1 MKINNFNKT
10 GYDKVK
16 ELNSYLK
23 ENHGVKVSGFHP
35 KAKLEKVREQAQ
47 QHVITLRNTNKKFN
61 LDPEYAKY
69 LGVRDVI
76 DVILESGLY
85 ADSPAL
91 EGMKSEI
98 YANVQ
103 NLMDSGYT
111 MDEASKQCMNNFRQD
126 SRYAYDDEFVL
137 PIVLKAAKDYM
148 ESCGSKHESVEEEL
162 TEEPNTDLNEYLLR
176 ELAKECGVDI
186 EDNTSLEAIEEKI
199 GLFAEVSGKSR
210 DAVVGFLNGLEE
222 DAVVGGIQMFGKKVA
237 EQNKFTGARKDAI
250 AAGKDEFEVD
260 GKTYKITGDT
270 SDEEAQAKKES
281 MFDDI
286 IDDMLAEEVN
296 VEEAEVIMAAR
307 ALADD
312 VQDMI
317 ARLGKMVNEDL
328 PAIQD
333 QMRAELGAEVAASF
347 QDSMVSAVDGHLA
360 QTKATKQMMDDAI
373 GTLSGDAPMDSGMMA
388 DEPMDAPMDVDA
400 PVDAEAPVDDAMD
413 VNDPAAAGPEEE
425 PLGRAPVDAPEPKD
439 PEGV

>member
-1 MKINNFNKT
+1 MKINNFNKS
-10 GYDKVK
+10 GLDKVK

-23 ENHGVKVSGFHP
+23 ENHGVKVSGFLT
-35 KAKLEKVREQAQ
+35 KSRLEQVREQAQ
-47 QHVITLRNTNKKFN
+47 AHVITLRNSNKKFN

-69 LGVRDVI
+69 LGVKDVI
-76 DVILESGLY
+76 DVMLEEGLY
-85 ADSPAL
+85 ADSPAVA
-91 EGMKSEI
+91 GMKEEL
-98 YANVQ
+98 YATVQ

-111 MDEASKQCMNNFRQD
+111 MDEASKECMNKFRQD

-148 ESCGSKHESVEEEL
+148 ESCGSTHESIEEAPKSEI
-162 TEEPNTDLNEYLLR
+162 NEYLLR
-176 ELAKECGVDI
+176 ELAKECGVAL
-186 EDNTSLEAIEEKI
+186 EDQTSMEAIEEK
-199 GLFAEVSGKSR
+199 LNMFAEISGKSR
-210 DAVVGFLNGLEE
+210 DAVVGFLNNLEE
-222 DAVVGGIQMFGKKVA
+222 DAVVPGIQMFGKKVA

-250 AAGKDEFEVD
+250 AQGKDSFEVD
-260 GKTYKITGDT
+260 GKMFKITGDT
-270 SDEEAQAKKES
+270 SDEEEQANEG
-281 MFDDI
+281 MFTDI

-312 VQDMI
+312 VQDMV

-333 QMRAELGAEVAASF
+333 QMRAELGAEVAAGF

-388 DEPMDAPMDVDA
+388 DEPMGEPM
-400 PVDAEAPVDDAMD
+400 PVADEPMEPAVDDAMD

-425 PLGRAPVDAPEPKD
+425 PLGRAPVDAPKD
-439 PEGV
+439 PAGV